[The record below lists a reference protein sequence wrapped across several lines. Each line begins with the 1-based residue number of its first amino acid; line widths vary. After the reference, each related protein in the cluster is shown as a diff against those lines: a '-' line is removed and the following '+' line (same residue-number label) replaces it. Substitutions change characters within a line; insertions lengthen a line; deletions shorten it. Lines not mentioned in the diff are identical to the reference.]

1 MDKIKEILE
10 KILTPIADAISP
22 ILQVPGEALRNLTL
36 MIPIGTAKGIF
47 ILYFL
52 ILIAWV
58 ATLPR
63 NESVFEPEMLKREIS
78 LKPFAIF
85 SLSLMIIIYMIF

>member
-1 MDKIKEILE
+1 MNS
-10 KILTPIADAISP
+10 IADKLSS
-22 ILQVPGEALRNLTL
+22 ILQVPGDAMRNLVL
-36 MIPIGTAKGIF
+36 MIPIEVAKGIF

-58 ATLPR
+58 ATLPK
-63 NESVFEPEMLKREIS
+63 NETVFTPQMLNKEIS

-85 SLSLMIIIYMIF
+85 SLSIMIVIYMVF

>member
-1 MDKIKEILE
+1 MDKT
-10 KILTPIADAISP
+10 LTTIADAFSS
-22 ILQVPGEALRNLTL
+22 ILQVPGEAMRNLTL
-36 MIPIGTAKGIF
+36 LIPIGVAKGIF
-47 ILYFL
+47 ILYFV

-63 NESVFEPEMLKREIS
+63 DESVFEPEMLKREIS

>member
-1 MDKIKEILE
+1 M
-10 KILTPIADAISP
+10 
-22 ILQVPGEALRNLTL
+22 RNLTL
-36 MIPIGTAKGIF
+36 MVPMWAAKGIF

-63 NESVFEPEMLKREIS
+63 NESVFEPEMLKREVS

-85 SLSLMIIIYMIF
+85 SLSLMIVIYMIF

>member
-1 MDKIKEILE
+1 MDRT
-10 KILTPIADAISP
+10 LTLIADFFST
-22 ILQVPGEALRNLTL
+22 ILRVPGEAMRNLTL
-36 MIPIGTAKGIF
+36 MVPMWAAKGIF

-85 SLSLMIIIYMIF
+85 SLSLMIVIYMIF

>member
-1 MDKIKEILE
+1 MDKT
-10 KILTPIADAISP
+10 LTSIADAISP
-22 ILQVPGEALRNLTL
+22 ILQVPGEAMRNLTL
-36 MIPIGTAKGIF
+36 MIPMPVAKGIF
-47 ILYFL
+47 IAYFL

-63 NESVFEPEMLKREIS
+63 HESVFEPETLKREIS

-85 SLSLMIIIYMIF
+85 SLSLMIVIYIIF

>member
-1 MDKIKEILE
+1 MDKT
-10 KILTPIADAISP
+10 LTSIADFISP
-22 ILQVPGEALRNLTL
+22 ILQVPGEAMRNLVL
-36 MIPIGTAKGIF
+36 MIPMPVAKGIF

-58 ATLPR
+58 ATLPK
-63 NESVFEPEMLKREIS
+63 NETVFTPELLNKEIS

-85 SLSLMIIIYMIF
+85 SLSLMIVTYLVF

>member
-1 MDKIKEILE
+1 MDKT
-10 KILTPIADAISP
+10 LTSIADAFSSV
-22 ILQVPGEALRNLTL
+22 LQVPGEALRNLTL
-36 MIPIGTAKGIF
+36 MIPIGAAKGIF

-63 NESVFEPEMLKREIS
+63 EESVFEPEMLKREVS

-85 SLSLMIIIYMIF
+85 SLSLMIVIYMIF